1 MALTNEELQDILD
14 NLTPE
19 EQKQLYNQL
28 GRNISNTEPT
38 TPTQSNKDPISKE
51 NSKVYCCIKCGSA
64 NYKKMDI
71 PTQVCNDTNV
81 KIVIVHGLK

>member
-28 GRNISNTEPT
+28 GRNISNTQT
-38 TPTQSNKDPISKE
+38 
-51 NSKVYCCIKCGSA
+51 
-64 NYKKMDI
+64 
-71 PTQVCNDTNV
+71 
-81 KIVIVHGLK
+81 